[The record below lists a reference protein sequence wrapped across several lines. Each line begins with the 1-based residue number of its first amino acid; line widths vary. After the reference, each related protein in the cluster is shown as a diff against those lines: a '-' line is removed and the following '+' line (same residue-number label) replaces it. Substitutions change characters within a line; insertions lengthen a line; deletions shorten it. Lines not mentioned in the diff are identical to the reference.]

1 MHLLVIE
8 DNPDL
13 VANIYDFFEAK
24 GHAVDAAYD
33 ALTGMKFALAQDYDA
48 VILDLMLPGGDG
60 LDLCSRLRD
69 AGYEVPIIMLTAR
82 DTVEDRLEG
91 FAAGTDDYLI
101 KPFSLQ
107 ELAARIEA
115 LVRRYRRINV
125 RRRLQV
131 ADLAYDPDTLRVTR
145 GERVV
150 ELPPIPLK
158 IFDVLVRQSP
168 RVVRREE
175 IERAVWGDSPPDS
188 DALRAHVHLLRAAI
202 DGGET
207 RPLLRTVRG
216 VGYQL
221 ADPDAD

>member
-13 VANIYDFFEAK
+13 VTNIYDFFEAK
-24 GHAVDAAYD
+24 GHTVNAAYD
-33 ALTGMKFALAQDYDA
+33 ALTGMKFALEQDYDA

-60 LDLCSRLRD
+60 LDLCSRLRE
-69 AGYEVPIIMLTAR
+69 AGYEVPILMLTAR

-115 LVRRYRRINV
+115 LVRRFRRINV
-125 RRRLQV
+125 RRPLQL

-145 GERVV
+145 GERVI

-158 IFDVLVRQSP
+158 ILDILLRQSP
-168 RVVRREE
+168 RVVRRKE

-188 DALRAHVHLLRAAI
+188 DALRAHVHLLRSAL
-202 DGGET
+202 DGGEAK
-207 RPLLRTVRG
+207 PLLRTVRG

-221 ADPDAD
+221 VDSDAS